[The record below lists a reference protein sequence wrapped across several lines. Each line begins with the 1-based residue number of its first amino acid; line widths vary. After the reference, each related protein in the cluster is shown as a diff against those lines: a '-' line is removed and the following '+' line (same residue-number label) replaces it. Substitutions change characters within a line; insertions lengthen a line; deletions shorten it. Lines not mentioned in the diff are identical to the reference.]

1 MKARSTLWKPTPG
14 SPPRNKTFEHHEQPR
29 EGDTISFPFLMSPV
43 LLEQITHAGAAGG
56 RRPFLPYAAL
66 SLLAGTVVLQLS
78 FPACRSCGIPCQKK
92 MGRPSERA
100 CRYAL
105 FSQATGDPRSIM
117 AACPQPLLCRSP
129 AVSLLHLRFWPIIQ
143 RCNILCSYSHGFSS
157 PSWQSD
163 TGAAICNPDALSAGP
178 LRTGTSV
185 AAPQCRCGAL
195 CVRPHILKGAS

>member
-1 MKARSTLWKPTPG
+1 MP
-14 SPPRNKTFEHHEQPR
+14 
-29 EGDTISFPFLMSPV
+29 
-43 LLEQITHAGAAGG
+43 GG
-56 RRPFLPYAAL
+56 RRQKAAPILRYAVSS
-66 SLLAGTVVLQLS
+66 SLLAGTVVLPLS
-78 FPACRSCGIPCQKK
+78 FPAYRSCGIPCQKN
-92 MGRPSERA
+92 MGRHSERT

-117 AACPQPLLCRSP
+117 AACPQPILCRSP

-178 LRTGTSV
+178 LRSGTSA
-185 AAPQCRCGAL
+185 AAPQYRCGAL
-195 CVRPHILKGAS
+195 CVRPHIPGKVHHESHTPLSLALPAGGHRL